1 MGLEGHTQMPGG
13 EHGDL
18 RAEWGRSSLRA
29 AQGLRVECSKQELL
43 SSLMQS
49 VA

>member
-18 RAEWGRSSLRA
+18 RAGWGRTSLWV
-29 AQGLRVECSKQELL
+29 AQGLEVECSKQELL

-49 VA
+49 IT